1 MNKPEIDIMIGVL
14 KSLITLA
21 ETLEPNLAQ
30 NKFIADINTAIAG
43 LQALGL

>member
-1 MNKPEIDIMIGVL
+1 MNKVEIDIMIGVL
-14 KSLITLA
+14 KSLIKLA

-30 NKFIADINTAIAG
+30 NKFIQEINTAIAA